1 MREGEGARPG
11 GARGRARPSGRA
23 VFEAVA
29 GLVKSASH
37 RAEEY
42 TALRARERAVP
53 TAYAQADLR
62 ISPSR
67 FLRDKYLEHA
77 HLVEGGFDPHTF
89 LFSDNGM
96 RTDHV
101 EALAKAPDAAGKVR
115 FGFVGSLVWY
125 KGGEVLVEAMRA
137 LLRARGLGDRAH
149 LNVYGGFDPENDDHH
164 RRLAELAEDA
174 PSPSTVASTTRG
186 SPRSTRRST
195 CWSCRAS
202 GTRTHR
208 SRSTRRS

>member
-1 MREGEGARPG
+1 MSTRRFARGAR
-11 GARGRARPSGRA
+11 S
-23 VFEAVA
+23 
-29 GLVKSASH
+29 
-37 RAEEY
+37 
-42 TALRARERAVP
+42 

-67 FLRDKYLEHA
+67 FLREKYLEHS

-101 EALAKAPDAAGKVR
+101 EALAKAPDTGGKVR

-137 LLRARGLGDRAH
+137 LKARGLGDRAH
-149 LNVYGGFDPENDDHH
+149 LNVYGGFDPESDEHH
-164 RRLAELAEDA
+164 GRLAELAEDA
-174 PSPSTVASTTRG
+174 PVTFHGRFDNARLSEVYAED
-186 SPRSTRRST
+186 RRARQF
-195 CWSCRAS
+195 RAS
-202 GTRTHR
+202 GTRIHP